1 MEKSD
6 LAAAVQTWIRAGAEV
21 STGLLLFSQCS
32 TNTRIPVMV
41 RRNPTKYRPLLLER
55 LCAAAGIEPPQREPA
70 PTEHRRFRDDFPFL
84 RDPDCPAEL
93 KILASDKIT
102 AHERYLCAHD
112 RLFDCT
118 TLDECYRTAQEAIA
132 NFQENRAI
140 FAELDY
146 YREHR
151 TVLGKHRIFEHIQR
165 LRTFE
170 KMGIVELIAEQRRLR
185 SAIWRIDN
193 EIKKGDKPHL
203 QTEREQRR
211 RQKEGLLAE
220 VSKLIDAYTHAR

>member
-1 MEKSD
+1 MEKGD

-32 TNTRIPVMV
+32 KNTRLSVMV
-41 RRNPTKYRPLLLER
+41 RRNPTKYRPLLIER
-55 LCAAAGIEPPQREPA
+55 LCTVAGIEPPRMEPM
-70 PTEHRRFRDDFPFL
+70 PTNRRRFRDDFPFL

-93 KILASDKIT
+93 KILATDKIT
-102 AHERYLCAHD
+102 AHERYIRAHD

-118 TLDECYRTAQEAIA
+118 SLDDCYRTARETIE

-151 TVLGKHRIFEHIQR
+151 TVLGKHRIFEHVQQ
-165 LRTFE
+165 LRALE

-211 RQKEGLLAE
+211 RQKARLLDE
-220 VSKLIDAYTHAR
+220 VSKRIDAYNHAR